1 MPKTSAHSYMG
12 EDARR
17 NHIIEVA
24 TKAFHSEG
32 IRNVT
37 MDHIAHALTMSKRTL
52 YQLFSDKEDLLLA
65 CALKREQEEHALIE
79 KLNQQTDNVLDHLL
93 ATFALRMRE
102 MDDIKPDFFTEIV
115 KYPRVIKFY
124 EQAQKEREA
133 EAVNFLNKGIKQGF
147 FRPNVNFHIVYNQLC
162 TGLSALMT
170 NSDMNQYSQRELF
183 RNTVIPYV
191 RGCATIKGIEIIDRF
206 MDKYD
211 TQMML

>member
-1 MPKTSAHSYMG
+1 MTKTSAHSYMG

-191 RGCATIKGIEIIDRF
+191 SGCATIKGIEIIDRF

>member
-1 MPKTSAHSYMG
+1 MTKTSAHSYMG

-102 MDDIKPDFFTEIV
+102 MDDIKHDFFTEIV

>member
-1 MPKTSAHSYMG
+1 MTKTSAHSYMG

-162 TGLSALMT
+162 TGLSALMI

>member
-1 MPKTSAHSYMG
+1 MTKTSVHNYTDY
-12 EDARR
+12 DARR

-24 TKAFHSEG
+24 TKAFHNEG

-37 MDHIAHALTMSKRTL
+37 MDHIAHTLTMSKRTL

-65 CALKREQEEHALIE
+65 CAMKREQEEHALME

-102 MDDIKPDFFTEIV
+102 MDEIKPDFFTEIV
-115 KYPRVIKFY
+115 KYPRVIRFY
-124 EQAQKEREA
+124 DQAKKEREA
-133 EAVNFLNKGIKQGF
+133 EAVEFLNKGIKQGF
-147 FRPNVNFHIVYNQLC
+147 FRANVNFHIVYNQLC
-162 TGLSALMT
+162 TGLSALIA
-170 NSDMNQYSQRELF
+170 NADMGQYSQRELF
-183 RNTVIPYV
+183 CNTVIPYV

>member
-1 MPKTSAHSYMG
+1 MTKTSAHSYMG

-93 ATFALRMRE
+93 APFALRMRE

-191 RGCATIKGIEIIDRF
+191 RVCATIKGIEIIDRF

>member
-1 MPKTSAHSYMG
+1 MTKTSAHSYMG

-147 FRPNVNFHIVYNQLC
+147 FRPSVNFHIVYNQLC

>member
-1 MPKTSAHSYMG
+1 MPKTSAHNYMG

-102 MDDIKPDFFTEIV
+102 MDHIKPDFFTEIV

>member
-1 MPKTSAHSYMG
+1 MTKTSAHSYMG